1 MFLGTITSAPCV
13 GSAPAPQKVSASAS
27 SYDSAL
33 VFWEKP
39 IGDDYGYKVTVTL
52 VGASPK
58 TYVGTSE
65 FSPAASLNL
74 EGLEP
79 DKTYNIEVQ
88 IMCGNDQTT
97 LSQKES
103 TTVTTLKAG
112 KLLRKT
118 KNGLFS

>member
-1 MFLGTITSAPCV
+1 MTITL
-13 GSAPAPQKVSASAS
+13 GSEPPK
-27 SYDSAL
+27 SY
-33 VFWEKP
+33 
-39 IGDDYGYKVTVTL
+39 
-52 VGASPK
+52 VGA
-58 TYVGTSE
+58 SE

-79 DKTYNIEVQ
+79 DKTYDIEVQ

-112 KLLRKT
+112 KLLR
-118 KNGLFS
+118 